1 MKYKYINVAEI
12 LPEELLVQIQKHVS
26 GKIIYIPLGEKRL
39 NWGEKNG
46 DRHPDILWDDVKA
59 KLELNP
65 EKLWSLNEME
75 LTGGEPDV
83 VDFDHRS
90 GAYVFCDCSMETPKG
105 RRSICYDREGLESRK
120 AHKPEN
126 NAVDM
131 AAFMG
136 IELLS
141 EEEYRKLQ
149 TLGKFDQKTS
159 SWIKTPSSIRE
170 LGGALFCERRYET
183 VFVFHNGAGSY
194 YAVRGFRGLLRV

>member
-90 GAYVFCDCSMETPKG
+90 GAYVFVIAPW
-105 RRSICYDREGLESRK
+105 
-120 AHKPEN
+120 KPLKVAE
-126 NAVDM
+126 ASVM
-131 AAFMG
+131 TA
-136 IELLS
+136 
-141 EEEYRKLQ
+141 R
-149 TLGKFDQKTS
+149 T
-159 SWIKTPSSIRE
+159 
-170 LGGALFCERRYET
+170 
-183 VFVFHNGAGSY
+183 
-194 YAVRGFRGLLRV
+194 

>member
-120 AHKPEN
+120 RISRRT
-126 NAVDM
+126 M
-131 AAFMG
+131 QS
-136 IELLS
+136 IWQLS
-141 EEEYRKLQ
+141 WESNYYRKKSTGSYRLW
-149 TLGKFDQKTS
+149 G
-159 SWIKTPSSIRE
+159 SSIKK
-170 LGGALFCERRYET
+170 
-183 VFVFHNGAGSY
+183 HQAG
-194 YAVRGFRGLLRV
+194 